1 MTTIVLADDHLIVRE
16 GLRMLLQ
23 AEPDFSVIG
32 ETGDGLE
39 AIQLVEKCK
48 PDVLIADLM
57 MPGLS
62 GLEVTRQVSQRFPA
76 TRIVVLSVRAA
87 EAYVLEA
94 LKNGASAYVLKASG
108 SADLARAV
116 REVMAG
122 RRYLSAPL
130 SERAIEAYVRKANE
144 AKLDPYDTLTGRERE
159 VLQLAAEGL
168 TNAEI
173 AERLA
178 VSATTAMTHRSNLM
192 KKLGLHNQTEL
203 VRFAMRRGILP
214 IEDV

>member
-16 GLRMLLQ
+16 GLRLLLEGE
-23 AEPDFSVIG
+23 ADLSVVG

-39 AIQLVEKCK
+39 AVQLVERLQ
-48 PDVLIADLM
+48 PDVLIVDLM

-62 GLEVTRQVSQRFPA
+62 GLEVTRQVSQRVPN

-108 SADLARAV
+108 SADLARAI
-116 REVMAG
+116 REVVAG
-122 RRYLSAPL
+122 HRYLSAPL

-144 AKLDPYDTLTGRERE
+144 ARLDPYDALTPRERE
-159 VLQLAAEGL
+159 VLQLAAEGR

-173 AERLA
+173 AERL
-178 VSATTAMTHRSNLM
+178 SIGATTAMTHRSNLM

-203 VRFAMRRGILP
+203 VRYAIHKGIVP